1 MTTNTTPDIN
11 ALITTALKNV
21 IKQAV
26 EAHTDDRIEALD
38 VDVASALVYFNRK
51 WKDMEAI
58 NEQLNARV
66 TQLEKR
72 INQLETAQTD
82 RAFERE
88 DILSDMVETCVNEA
102 FKDID
107 LSDQVRNALADAR
120 III

>member
-1 MTTNTTPDIN
+1 MTTPDIN
-11 ALITTALKNV
+11 ALITTALKDT
-21 IKQAV
+21 IEKAV
-26 EAHTDDRIEALD
+26 AAHVDDRLEAMD
-38 VDVASALVYFNRK
+38 VDVASSLVYFNRK
-51 WKDMEAI
+51 YKDLETI
-58 NEQLNARV
+58 NEHLNARI

-72 INQLETAQTD
+72 INRLEADKTD

-88 DILSDMVETCVNEA
+88 DIISDMVETCVNEA